1 MLKVQI
7 VQWIVSHAYNR
18 DWFFLFFIRFL
29 PLWVRKPYEKRK
41 SKFPRIL
48 DPLAAGN
55 AHVPIGPAI
64 RPDLRSTLPRLS
76 LSLILSSDSKNAVRC
91 ALILIYSVQDT
102 LSFPCPSLFPVTA
115 LPSSLRKGYNV
126 MGL

>member
-64 RPDLRSTLPRLS
+64 RPDLRSTLPRLRH
-76 LSLILSSDSKNAVRC
+76 LVLP
-91 ALILIYSVQDT
+91 
-102 LSFPCPSLFPVTA
+102 LSFPFSSYSVTELVTQGLQCDGLVKIDYA
-115 LPSSLRKGYNV
+115 LPFWISTGGVYGVSGV
-126 MGL
+126 